1 LNKKNLNGTDDSFF
15 VTPQND
21 KLVKSY
27 YGGIIEVLQNQQYH
41 FENDIIHDLIKK
53 HSISNSIEFEI
64 KLIKKILNNK
74 LEFINK
80 LGNKILLYRKEEDN
94 GVVFNYL
101 VDADN
106 YFFHLKFITNKNNV
120 ILYFT
125 VFGNNDF
132 DTEKFKLKVYEVFK
146 DYLLSLDLS
155 MINILYYLID
165 KTGCPSNIGITEKV
179 ETEIKK
185 ENYPFIKD
193 IDKLIEDYSN
203 SKSSILFLVGSP
215 GTGKTRFIRYL
226 LSKMYDQ
233 EEDGYIY
240 YTSDKTVI
248 EHGGIFTNFLQN
260 NADIMVLEDFDFHL
274 NSRKEG
280 NTVMYHLLGLS
291 DGLIQSFNK
300 KIIISTNLSNL
311 QNIDEAVK
319 RKGRCF
325 DILDFRLLQW
335 DEVVYFFKCNN
346 YEKIISKIEEKEYS
360 LADLYYILNNKGDK
374 KIEVRSIGV
383 GFK

>member
-1 LNKKNLNGTDDSFF
+1 MNKKNLNSTDNSCLI
-15 VTPQND
+15 TSQND

-27 YGGIIEVLQNQQYH
+27 YTGIGEVLQNQQYQ
-41 FENDIIHDLIKK
+41 FENIIITDLIKK
-53 HSISNSIEFEI
+53 YSIKHSIEFKI
-64 KLIKKILNNK
+64 KLIKKILDNK

-80 LGNKILLYRKEEDN
+80 LGNKILLYRRQEDD
-94 GVVFNYL
+94 GIEFNYL
-101 VDADN
+101 IEADN
-106 YFFHLKFITNKNNV
+106 CFFYLNFAINNNNV
-120 ILYFT
+120 ILYFI
-125 VFGNNDF
+125 VFGNTDF
-132 DTEKFKLKVYEVFK
+132 DTEKFKSKVYEVFK

-165 KTGCPSNIGITEKV
+165 KTGSPTNIGITEKI
-179 ETEIKK
+179 ETEVKK

-203 SKSSILFLVGSP
+203 SKASILFLVGSP

-226 LSKMYDQ
+226 LSKMYDDD
-233 EEDGYIY
+233 ESYIY

-260 NADIMVLEDFDFHL
+260 SASIMVLEDFDFHL

-335 DEVVYFFKCNN
+335 DEVVNFFKCNN
-346 YEKIISKIEEKEYS
+346 YEEIIGKIEEKEYS
-360 LADLYYILNNKGDK
+360 LADLYYILNNEGDK
-374 KIEVRSIGV
+374 KIEVRSSSV